1 MWCQV
6 SINYF
11 TVGVD
16 IDPFSIFFLLHLSL
30 STGKGFFVVVYIRDY
45 FITVFI
51 YESFFTSFWKVNAHA
66 TLNGKHGFINEKG
79 ETIIPFE
86 YDWAGNVNEGFVNVK
101 KDNLWG
107 HLNKEGKVTTP
118 FEYEKTGDFN
128 KGVSNVKKNG
138 KSGRVNTEGKL
149 ILPCK
154 YDGINGIYADGRML
168 VSLLFWFAPEWF
180 E

>member
-1 MWCQV
+1 
-6 SINYF
+6 
-11 TVGVD
+11 
-16 IDPFSIFFLLHLSL
+16 
-30 STGKGFFVVVYIRDY
+30 
-45 FITVFI
+45 
-51 YESFFTSFWKVNAHA
+51 
-66 TLNGKHGFINEKG
+66 
-79 ETIIPFE
+79 
-86 YDWAGNVNEGFVNVK
+86 VK

-138 KSGRVNTEGKL
+138 KSERVNTEGKL

-154 YDGINGIYADGRML
+154 YYGINGMYADGRML
-168 VSLLFWFAPEWF
+168 VSLLFCFAPEWF